1 MGETNRWRSLIEQCL
16 NRGVSKY
23 QIAKQLGVTWQTV
36 NNWYLGRYEPSQT
49 YASKL
54 KEMGHAT

>member
-1 MGETNRWRSLIEQCL
+1 MGETVAGSRVVRQLL
-16 NRGVSKY
+16 DRGMSKY
-23 QIAKQLGVTWQTV
+23 SIAKQLGVTWQTV

-54 KEMGHAT
+54 QAMLK